1 MPSLDDIPTL
11 PPCTPTGDDLIA
23 VIDGSDRRSP
33 KRCSLSQLATAG
45 LAVSGDGTG
54 ITDAG
59 AFRAS
64 LEIAQPVLNVLDFGA
79 VGDGKATMVAAMTSG
94 SAVLTSADAGFVA
107 GDVGKWIRVEKAG
120 AAGADLVTTI
130 ASRASGTQITL
141 SVAASTTVTPTG
153 VFWGTNDTAA
163 VQAAIDE
170 AASSTTC
177 RTVFFPQGRFICNVT
192 VGSNVHLR
200 GLGGGLASFII
211 AGSNNSLVTGSG
223 GSPTVLYPATRSE
236 PVIAFS
242 TCFGSSV
249 SNLKVSGSDTTAGG
263 RVGIG
268 IEVGASEAA
277 ASGYT
282 GNSFDISFVHVVGFD
297 YGITHSRTASTT
309 ISNTGVGY
317 CNYGF
322 FFSETGVST
331 GITDNVAV
339 TSCFSHWVDT
349 VFFIDASKNITLNCG
364 DYNYPVVF
372 ADVRNNGMLTAT
384 GINVEMGGILASTL
398 SAAAS
403 DNSINDSANGFL
415 ASYLRPGQQVK
426 ISGFTGNTVN
436 NLSIATIQSITA
448 GKIVI
453 ASPAGDSL
461 VDDAAGES
469 VSIYPYDPT
478 IKLTTGGS
486 CNIMSI
492 QMLGGSAST
501 IIRRASADPGTCA
514 LHRSNAAS
522 YYETAGSEYPTL
534 MPVGAVIRRFSDYNF
549 GTRQTIEAF
558 DPIRFSIVHSDRL
571 GLLSLEESWRR
582 GRGASPY
589 GQLGWTVGAISGGGS
604 YSVRGSTSA
613 TGVEFVSS
621 STDAA
626 NAARLTLEAGLLLFT
641 QSFEFSIVFGISGP
655 ANSYFRLGL
664 YSRDATV
671 DMEPDHGIGLRLDR
685 RTPDANVFLEFRNGG
700 TVTSVDTGV
709 VHTAISTSVEARFVR
724 TSTGYA
730 VTLRNATSRAILG
743 SQVHLACS
751 PASQFV
757 SPAVFSA
764 VATTGWGQINL
775 GDIKVRQVPTNTLVW
790 TNP

>member
-1 MPSLDDIPTL
+1 MSFIKGAGFIHDADAISQ
-11 PPCTPTGDDLIA
+11 IA
-23 VIDGSDRRSP
+23 A
-33 KRCSLSQLATAG
+33 ATDEQAAEMRAG
-45 LAVSGDGTG
+45 LRV
-54 ITDAG
+54 I
-59 AFRAS
+59 
-64 LEIAQPVLNVLDFGA
+64 QPVLNVMDFGA
-79 VGDGKATMVAAMTSG
+79 AGDGKATMVAAMTSG
-94 SAVLTSADAGFVA
+94 SAVLTSADAAFVA
-107 GDVGKWIRVEKAG
+107 NDVGKWIRVEKAG
-120 AAGADLVTTI
+120 VAGADLVTTI
-130 ASRASGTQITL
+130 ASRANGTQVTL
-141 SVAASTTVTPTG
+141 SVAASSSVTPTG
-153 VFWGTNDTAA
+153 AFWGTNDTTAI
-163 VQAAIDE
+163 QAAIDE
-170 AASSTTC
+170 AASSVEC
-177 RTVFFPQGRFICNVT
+177 RTVFFPQGRYICNVT

-211 AGSNNSLVTGSG
+211 AGSNNGLVTGSG

-249 SNLKVSGSDTTAGG
+249 ADLKVSGSDTASGG

-282 GNSFDISFVHVVGFD
+282 GNSFDITRVHVVGFD

-322 FFSETGVST
+322 FFSETGVSN

-349 VFFIDASKNITLNCG
+349 LFFIDASKNITLNCG

-384 GINVEMGGILASTL
+384 GINVELGGILASTL
-398 SAAAS
+398 SVAAA

-415 ASYLRPGQQVK
+415 ARYLRPGQQVK
-426 ISGFTGNTVN
+426 IQGFTGNAVN

-492 QMLGGSAST
+492 QMLGGSSST
-501 IIRRASADPGTCA
+501 IIRRTSADPGTCA

-522 YYETAGSEYPTL
+522 FYETAGSEYPTAL
-534 MPVGAVIRRFSDYNF
+534 PVGAVIRRFSDYNF

-558 DPIRFSIVHSDRL
+558 DPIRFSVVHSERL
-571 GLLSLEESWRR
+571 GLLALEESWRR
-582 GRGASPY
+582 GRGTSPY
-589 GQLGWTVGAISGGGS
+589 GELGWTVGAISGGGS
-604 YSVRGSTSA
+604 YSVRGSTGGA

-621 STDAA
+621 STDAT
-626 NAARLTLEAGLLLFT
+626 NAARLTLEAGLLLLT

-664 YSRDATV
+664 YSRDTTV
-671 DMEPDHGIGLRLDR
+671 DMEPDYGIGLRLNR
-685 RTPDANVFLEFRNGG
+685 NTPDANVFLEFRNGG
-700 TVTSVDTGV
+700 TITSVDTGV
-709 VHTAISTSVEARFVR
+709 VHTGLSTSVEARFVR

-751 PASQFV
+751 PPSQFV

-764 VATTGWGQINL
+764 VAATGWGQINL
-775 GDIKVRQVPTNTLVW
+775 GDIKVRQVPSNTLVW
-790 TNP
+790 TAS